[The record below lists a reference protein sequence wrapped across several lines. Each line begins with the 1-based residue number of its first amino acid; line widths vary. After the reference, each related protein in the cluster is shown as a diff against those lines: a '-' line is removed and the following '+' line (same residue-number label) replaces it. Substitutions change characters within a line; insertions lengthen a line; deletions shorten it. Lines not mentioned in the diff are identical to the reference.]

1 MILQFN
7 LLFSQDLQRLFNFA
21 EGFQIFSIT
30 FQSIFDQLISK
41 HVLLEKKCTV
51 LTKSSQSSNQSE
63 TSIFLCMV
71 LVVKGLVM

>member
-21 EGFQIFSIT
+21 EDFQIFSIT

-41 HVLLEKKCTV
+41 HVL
-51 LTKSSQSSNQSE
+51 
-63 TSIFLCMV
+63 
-71 LVVKGLVM
+71 